1 MAINAKRDPE
11 LLLKQLSCLN
21 RDSLQDVLEDLFSVA
36 AVQNGGFYPLKKPF
50 LYDTD
55 AGDIGAFE
63 DAIDF
68 ESHVKYVDAIGPLE
82 HLDIFGG
89 VEWPKIRGHEDRYRH
104 LSSEK
109 NIPIEEHMDPVFLRS
124 IFFQMDADE
133 KRKLFRYINRSILNE
148 VDSYLKEDRM
158 SAEIVLD
165 YFHHCFDGKECID
178 SIDNIFDFEVFDGIE
193 FISAAQQISS
203 KDFIPGSAVEKA
215 VFEHCGGQC
224 DVDFLAFTVEKDG
237 FQSLVWMKDGHYEC
251 SDWIYDTF
259 SHKLGKSPYAEKLAS
274 LREEVSNLYD
284 SCPNRNDAIVGNLAK
299 EFVGKATWSKGIDFY
314 LPGLDE
320 IRGLRFVT
328 FGDKSIKGYILNHN
342 GDCKPV
348 ADCSAFVL
356 NSVMNK
362 MKKLKRV
369 MHRNQKMR
377 GPELPF

>member
-1 MAINAKRDPE
+1 MAINVKRNPE

-21 RDSLQDVLEDLFSVA
+21 LDSLQNVLEDLFSVA
-36 AVQNGGFYPLKKPF
+36 AVQNGGYYPLKKPF
-50 LYDTD
+50 LYYTD

-68 ESHVKYVDAIGPLE
+68 ESHVKFVDAIGPLE

-109 NIPIEEHMDPVFLRS
+109 NVPIEDHMQPGFLRS
-124 IFFQMDADE
+124 ILSEMDADE
-133 KRKLFRYINRSILNE
+133 KNKLFRYINRSILNE
-148 VDSYLKEDRM
+148 IDSYLKEDRM
-158 SAEIVLD
+158 SAEIMLD
-165 YFHHCFDGKECID
+165 YFHHCMDGKNCVSDVTIEDTLCRI
-178 SIDNIFDFEVFDGIE
+178 DGIS
-193 FISAAQQISS
+193 FISDPQQVSS
-203 KDFIPGSAVEKA
+203 GDFIPGSAIEKA
-215 VFEHCGGQC
+215 VFEHCGGQS
-224 DVDFLAFTVEKDG
+224 DVDYLAFTAEMDG

-259 SHKLGKSPYAEKLAS
+259 SHKLEKFPYAEKLAS

-284 SCPNRNDAIVGNLAK
+284 SCSNRNDAIVGDFAK

-314 LPGLDE
+314 LPGLDAL
-320 IRGLRFVT
+320 RGLRFVT

-342 GDCKPV
+342 GDSKPV
-348 ADCSAFVL
+348 AECSAFVL

-362 MKKLKRV
+362 MKELKRGV
-369 MHRNQKMR
+369 RKNKAMR
-377 GPELPF
+377 GPVLPW